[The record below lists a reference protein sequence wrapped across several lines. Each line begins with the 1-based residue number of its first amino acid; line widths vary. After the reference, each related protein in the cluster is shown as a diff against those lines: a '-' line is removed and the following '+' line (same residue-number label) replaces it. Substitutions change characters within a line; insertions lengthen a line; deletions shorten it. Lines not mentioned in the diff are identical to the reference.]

1 MEGPN
6 FYELEPPAPA
16 AAANGEMAI
25 FVHTHT
31 QALLTKK
38 EYYFRSLVEHLSRIK
53 QMFRARQLLR
63 IFDTSFRIQV
73 NCPEMPIIAKVDSFS
88 DLLGSNKLLIVVK
101 ALFT

>member
-53 QMFRARQLLR
+53 RMFRTRQKD
-63 IFDTSFRIQV
+63 I
-73 NCPEMPIIAKVDSFS
+73 
-88 DLLGSNKLLIVVK
+88 
-101 ALFT
+101 

>member
-53 QMFRARQLLR
+53 RMFRTRRRFLRTFDPLFQKVDCFRMPSITAGFSHLLR
-63 IFDTSFRIQV
+63 CNR
-73 NCPEMPIIAKVDSFS
+73 K
-88 DLLGSNKLLIVVK
+88 
-101 ALFT
+101 